1 MTRIM
6 KNMLQQ
12 IKPTWLLALFL
23 SLPTT
28 VHAVSFSAGS
38 ATIAPGATVT
48 VSISTT
54 SFSQVSTFQFTLQWD
69 SAVLEYV
76 SASGGN
82 VP

>member
-1 MTRIM
+1 MNGCL
-6 KNMLQQ
+6 KN
-12 IKPTWLLALFL
+12 PLLYVARASLVTLFL
-23 SLPTT
+23 ICPVA

-38 ATIAPGATVT
+38 ATIARGATVT
-48 VSISTT
+48 ISISTT

-69 SAVLEYV
+69 SAVLDYV